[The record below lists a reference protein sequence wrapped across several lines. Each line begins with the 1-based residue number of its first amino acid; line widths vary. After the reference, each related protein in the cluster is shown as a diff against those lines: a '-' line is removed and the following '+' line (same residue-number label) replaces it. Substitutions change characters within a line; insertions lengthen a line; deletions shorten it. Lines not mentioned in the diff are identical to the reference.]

1 MRYKKRKTTN
11 GLLFLYHL
19 FMTSKQK
26 IQKNYTNTSSKNQLT
41 MSIPL
46 DQWIPYND
54 SVRLL
59 SLLLEEI
66 DDTLLHQAYSPYGR
80 KSVVPPN
87 VLFKLIIYGFMNQIY
102 SSRAL
107 EKACRTHLHFIWLLD
122 GHPVPDH
129 NTIHRFKTQRL
140 TNGVM
145 ENLFNQLLLKLH
157 ERGEIPFQTL
167 FIDGTKLEA
176 NANKYTFGW
185 KGSIL
190 KYQAKLRDKMLQ
202 FLITYN
208 QTYETNH
215 PVVAKQLNPTFETCL
230 AELSQ
235 RIKDQNISF
244 VHGKGQRK
252 HFLQRH
258 HEEAQG
264 YLDKWKLYQETLA
277 IIGDH
282 RNSYSKTDP
291 DATFMRMKE
300 DHMKNGQL
308 KPAYNVQIGVESEY
322 LVGIKLFQCSTDTQ
336 TLIPFLEQL
345 KGHLP
350 HLSQAIVADAGYES
364 EENYHYLEEHQLK
377 AYIKPLNYEQMKQ
390 KKFKQSLGK
399 RENMT
404 YLKDEDA
411 YLCANEKKLYPIQL
425 KKKATKSGSI
435 KEETIYEC
443 ESCEN
448 CPFKSKCTT
457 AKGNKKLSVSKKFI
471 TYREKSLENLKSDEG
486 IILRINRSIQV
497 EGAFGVLKQNMRFKR
512 FFSRGLKNV
521 TLEFYLLA
529 FAYNIQKFHQKNQ
542 NDRLSHHLHELKK
555 T

>member
-1 MRYKKRKTTN
+1 
-11 GLLFLYHL
+11 
-19 FMTSKQK
+19 MTSKQK

-235 RIKDQNISF
+235 RINDQNISF

-308 KPAYNVQIGVESEY
+308 KPAYNVQIGVEAEY

-390 KKFKQSLGK
+390 KKFKQNLGK

-411 YLCANEKKLYPIQL
+411 YVCANEKKLYPIQL

>member
-1 MRYKKRKTTN
+1 
-11 GLLFLYHL
+11 
-19 FMTSKQK
+19 MTSKQK

-41 MSIPL
+41 LSIHI
-46 DQWIPYND
+46 DQWIPYDD

-59 SLLLEEI
+59 SLLLDEL
-66 DDTLLHQAYSPYGR
+66 DDTVLRQAYSPYGR
-80 KSVVPPN
+80 KSVIPPN
-87 VLFKLIIYGFMNQIY
+87 ILFKLIVYGFMNQIY
-102 SSRAL
+102 SSRGL

-129 NTIHRFKTQRL
+129 HTIHRFKTQRL
-140 TNGVM
+140 ANGVM
-145 ENLFNQLLLKLH
+145 ENLFYQLLLNLH
-157 ERGEIPFQTL
+157 ERGELLFQHL

-190 KYQAKLRDKMLQ
+190 KYQAKLKDKMLQ
-202 FLITYN
+202 FLMRYN
-208 QTYETNH
+208 QTYETKH
-215 PVVAKQLNPTFETCL
+215 PVVVKQLNTTFRTCL
-230 AELSQ
+230 DELSQ
-235 RIKDQNISF
+235 HINNQKVTF

-252 HFLQRH
+252 HVLQRH
-258 HEEAQG
+258 YEEALT

-277 IIGDH
+277 IMGEH
-282 RNSYSKTDP
+282 RNSYSKTDH

-322 LVGIKLFQCSTDTQ
+322 IVGVKLFQCSTDTP
-336 TLIPFLEQL
+336 TLIPFLNQL

-350 HLSQAIVADAGYES
+350 RLPESMIADAGYES
-364 EENYHYLEEHQLK
+364 EENYHYLEENQLK

-390 KKFKQSLGK
+390 KKFKQNLGK

-404 YLKDEDA
+404 YLEDEDA
-411 YLCANEKKLYPIQL
+411 YLCANEKKLYPIQI
-425 KKKATKSGSI
+425 KKKETQSGSI

-443 ESCEN
+443 ESCES

-457 AKGNKKLSVSKKFI
+457 SKGNKRLSISKKFI
-471 TYREKSLENLKSDEG
+471 TYREQSLENLQTEEG
-486 IILRINRSIQV
+486 ILLRVNRSIQV
-497 EGAFGVLKQNMRFKR
+497 EGAFGVLKHNMRFKR

-542 NDRLSHHLHELKK
+542 NDRLGHHLHELKN